1 MSSLS
6 PDSCYTMLNI
16 IYTTKSV
23 LYCAQT
29 HADPTKCDE
38 EGMNALHHAC
48 RHEIKVNEGT
58 KIEELLTLLPQE

>member
-6 PDSCYTMLNI
+6 LDSCCTMINI

-23 LYCAQT
+23 SYYAQT

-38 EGMNALHHAC
+38 EGRNALHHAC
-48 RHEIKVNEGT
+48 RHEVDEGT
-58 KIEELLTLLPQE
+58 KIEELLTLLLQE